1 MNELLFIL
9 LQQQGEE
16 GGSAWSGMIM
26 ILAMIV
32 IFYFFMIRPQSKKQK
47 ELKKARE
54 AMKKGDKVVSAGGI
68 HGRIK
73 EISDNTILM
82 EIAQGVVIKIDKAS
96 VFADASA
103 QTNAKQE
110 SQKPSKK
117 SEANMQEVSD
127 QAAADLD
134 VAAGKVAKK

>member
-9 LQQQGEE
+9 LDQQTDAE

-54 AMKKGDKVVSAGGI
+54 AMRKGDKVVTAGGI

-73 EISDNTILM
+73 DLTDTVVMM
-82 EIAQGVVIKIDKAS
+82 EIAPNVTIKIDKAS
-96 VFADASA
+96 VFAVPATD
-103 QTNAKQE
+103 NN
-110 SQKPSKK
+110 SKK
-117 SEANMQEVSD
+117 DDSKKASD
-127 QAAADLD
+127 KKDAKLEAAADLEG
-134 VAAGKVAKK
+134 ASGKVSSK